1 MTTTKKI
8 AVGFVTGTVLGAT
21 LGILF
26 APKKGKETRALLA
39 EQAKQAAD
47 AASKTY
53 EQAKEKLGLAQ
64 EVRDQIAV

>member
-26 APKKGKETRALLA
+26 APKEGEKTRALLA
-39 EQAKQAAD
+39 DKAKQLAD
-47 AASKTY
+47 AAGRTY